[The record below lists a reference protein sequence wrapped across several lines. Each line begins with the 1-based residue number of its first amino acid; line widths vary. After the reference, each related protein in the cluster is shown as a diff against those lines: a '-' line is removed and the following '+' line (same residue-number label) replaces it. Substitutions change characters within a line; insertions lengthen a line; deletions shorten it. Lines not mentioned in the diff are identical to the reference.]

1 MTMMELCME
10 EKKEEK
16 QLMKIQTL
24 STRQQLLQ
32 PQCSVNG
39 EYERGGSFYMLKKR
53 EEREMNLHSC
63 GDIFILI

>member
-39 EYERGGSFYMLKKR
+39 EYERGGSFYMLKKGR
-53 EEREMNLHSC
+53 KEK
-63 GDIFILI
+63 